1 MTGTLIFKPIEA
13 KFYDSKDFSS
23 GIYPTCKI
31 RTGWHSAEVVISKF
45 MGKSLF
51 WSDQIVLK
59 RKHEE
64 MTATIKVK
72 SLSGLV
78 FSKKLGKAKIDLGGA
93 LIRGK
98 SSQWYNLYKRGRV
111 VGEISLEIVYESDV
125 EAERRGLKMI

>member
-1 MTGTLIFKPIEA
+1 MTGTLTFKPIEA
-13 KFYDSKDFSS
+13 KFNNNKDFSS

-31 RTGWHSAEVVISKF
+31 RVGWHAREVVILKF
-45 MGKSLF
+45 TGKSLF

-78 FSKKLGKAKIDLGGA
+78 FSKKLGKAQIDLGGA
-93 LIRGK
+93 VSRGR
-98 SSQWYNLYKRGRV
+98 SSQWYNLYKRGRI
-111 VGEISLEIVYESDV
+111 VGEILLETVFEADV
-125 EAERRGLKMI
+125 VE